1 MYDCTTNPFF
11 PSFWKAPQ
19 FALYD
24 FVEVRRQVRQ
34 VFSSIFGDFLNGST
48 VMSRGESSLTEC
60 RRVPSGDDDAPIATD
75 VAKPVT
81 IFACLLRLIKSRN
94 VSREPRILRIRAIF
108 LAENSQGQVTL
119 L

>member
-1 MYDCTTNPFF
+1 
-11 PSFWKAPQ
+11 
-19 FALYD
+19 
-24 FVEVRRQVRQ
+24 
-34 VFSSIFGDFLNGST
+34 
-48 VMSRGESSLTEC
+48 MSRGESSLTEC

-81 IFACLLRLIKSRN
+81 IFAFCTARLIKSRN
-94 VSREPRILRIRAIF
+94 VRREPRILRIRAIF